1 MLELGK
7 KQRLSIVKKVDFGVY
22 MAEYMPKRGE
32 DTEELEKV
40 LLPAKQVPEG
50 FEVGDSLEVFL
61 YKDSK
66 DRLIATT
73 NEPFIT
79 LGQVAKLKVAQ
90 TGKIGAFLSW
100 GLEKDLLLPFKEQTK
115 RVKDGDQLLVA
126 LYVDKT
132 GRLAATMKIYPY
144 LEMAEGY
151 QKDDMVTG
159 TVYELAEGFGAYVA
173 VDDKYQA
180 MIPSKEPW
188 QGIKPG
194 DVITA
199 RVTAVKEDG
208 KLDLSLRQK
217 AYMQMDADGEKIL
230 TLLQEKGGTLPL
242 GDKSAP
248 EDIKAALGM
257 SKNEFKRAIG
267 GLYKQK
273 KIMIFPQEIK
283 LV

>member
-1 MLELGK
+1 MIRLGEVQK
-7 KQRLSIVKKVDFGVY
+7 LVIVKKVDFGVY
-22 MAEYMPKRGE
+22 VAP
-32 DTEELEKV
+32 EEVVNDKEALQEQKV
-40 LLPAKQVPEG
+40 LLPTKYVPE
-50 FEVGDSLEVFL
+50 FAKAGDSIEVFI

-66 DRLIATT
+66 DRLIATVA
-73 NEPFIT
+73 EPLVS

-90 TGKIGAFLSW
+90 TAKIGAFLSW
-100 GLEKDLLLPFKEQTK
+100 GLEKDLFLPFKEQTK
-115 RVKDGDQLLVA
+115 KVKEGEEILIA
-126 LYVDKT
+126 LYVDKSE
-132 GRLAATMKIYPY
+132 RLAATMRLYPY
-144 LEMAEGY
+144 LQIAGDY

-180 MIPSKEPW
+180 MIPAKEPW
-188 QGIKPG
+188 QGIVPG

-199 RVTAVKEDG
+199 RVIGVKEDG

-217 AYMQMDADGEKIL
+217 AYMQMGEDGEKIL
-230 TLLQEKGGTLPL
+230 TVLEKNGGVLPL

-248 EDIKAALGM
+248 EDIKATLQM

-273 KIMIFPQEIK
+273 KIEISPTEIR

>member
-1 MLELGK
+1 MIRLGEVQK
-7 KQRLSIVKKVDFGVY
+7 LVIVKKVDFGVY
-22 MAEYMPKRGE
+22 VAP
-32 DTEELEKV
+32 EEVVNDKEALQEQKV
-40 LLPAKQVPEG
+40 LLPTKYVPE
-50 FEVGDSLEVFL
+50 FAKAGDSIEVFI

-66 DRLIATT
+66 DRLIATVA
-73 NEPFIT
+73 EPLVS

-90 TGKIGAFLSW
+90 TAKIGAFLSW
-100 GLEKDLLLPFKEQTK
+100 GLEKDLFLPFKEQTK
-115 RVKDGDQLLVA
+115 KVKEGEEILIA
-126 LYVDKT
+126 LYVDKSE
-132 GRLAATMKIYPY
+132 RLAATMRLYPY
-144 LEMAEGY
+144 LQIAGDY

-180 MIPSKEPW
+180 MIPAKEPW
-188 QGIKPG
+188 QGIVPG

-199 RVTAVKEDG
+199 RVIGVKEDG

-217 AYMQMDADGEKIL
+217 AYMQMGEDGEKIL
-230 TLLQEKGGTLPL
+230 TVLEKNGGVLPL

-248 EDIKAALGM
+248 EDIKETLQM
-257 SKNEFKRAIG
+257 SKNEIKRAIG

-273 KIMIFPQEIK
+273 KIEISPTEIR